1 MAILETCGY
10 CDKPGLLLYPVRY
23 AIACPAGAS
32 VAPGL
37 NGNFKIENGPTMV
50 ASAKYTLRGIRTGY
64 LYTYDEKRARL
75 KAYLVLPGGHLF
87 NFPPELPAPS
97 PKNKTFACSNSVDES
112 LSMCVNVEHSDKDP
126 ARVFWIGW
134 SNSAWTPALIK
145 KVKNDEWRR
154 KHMRGI
160 DIPWMVTGECDSH
173 TGEFQQAFHAV
184 AHFAMDE
191 RQMHTA
197 FGFSNTP
204 IIHEVRRQKM
214 AEKFIKAF
222 AKTPK
227 KKGYIVAVDDPVGI
241 ANDLS
246 ELTVPTDHSGFDV
259 ELYRARI
266 IEEILQSAESAVRQR
281 ARSDFDFNVAQKKK
295 DDENPPPDG
304 LSYSDA
310 QEIFAVFKAGGS
322 EKLTK
327 RRQEEQKKYG
337 AGVAAQRKAAED
349 GAWLELTTIDGKPV
363 LDAQRRSALPAKY
376 QTAVKAYE
384 KQGLAIAQA
393 HVDWLTSKQLRD
405 WMQGVHDEHDLASG
419 FAYRESLAQCI
430 GKATATKACDQQLS
444 AWLKSADA
452 SNTSNLYAR
461 AMLFNQA
468 DIISAAEAQIKGGD
482 VKLKNLLNIYKQ
494 SMTRLKDGQEFRLV
508 DKLVFTVT
516 NSMLKAFGKHATRAM
531 RDLTVISLSLLGK
544 TVLAEANHSP
554 GDVAKWVIAEAEK
567 KGVHFGD
574 QKAAATSAAQR
585 TIEEARGKQPADA
598 FFAMYEFDV
607 ASLEQDGR
615 IPPGA
620 IKSIKVPGYTTTEKW
635 LGSSRDFNVGA
646 VAVVLQLVA
655 FGFAYRDFKVSD
667 RFDSNKLLV
676 KLGIAVMNVSGALVE
691 LIGTAMEK
699 APTHPLSVAISEH
712 WAKGTDTGKKI
723 LLFGKRLS
731 ALAGLATAA
740 FDIYEAY
747 LARAEHD
754 YTLFYLYGANASL
767 GASLALAGYYSLAV
781 FWPLFVA
788 ALLLAIVISV
798 LKKSPLTRWMSH
810 CFFSSSG
817 SREDMYPTLEEELTA
832 LRSALG
838 A

>member
-1 MAILETCGY
+1 MALLETCGF

-32 VAPGL
+32 FTPGL
-37 NGNFKIENGPTMV
+37 SGNFKIENAPATA

-64 LYTYDEKRARL
+64 LYTYDEKRERL
-75 KAYLVLPGGHLF
+75 KAYLVMPGGHLF

-97 PKNKTFACSNSVDES
+97 PKNKSFTCTNPVEES
-112 LSMCVNVEHSDKDP
+112 LSMCVNVEHSDNNP

-160 DIPWMVTGECDSH
+160 DIPWMLTGERDSH
-173 TGEFQQAFHAV
+173 AAEFQRAANAV
-184 AHFAMDE
+184 AHFAMDKH
-191 RQMHTA
+191 QLQKA

-204 IIHEVRRQKM
+204 ISHEVRRQKM

-222 AKTPK
+222 AKTPM
-227 KKGYIVAVDDPVGI
+227 KKGYIVAIDDPVGI
-241 ANDLS
+241 TNDLS

-259 ELYRARI
+259 EIYRGRI

-281 ARSDFDFNVAQKKK
+281 ARNDFDFNVAQKKK
-295 DDENPPPDG
+295 DYENPPPDG

-310 QEIFAVFKAGGS
+310 QEIFAVIKAGGS

-349 GAWLELTTIDGKPV
+349 GAWLELTTIDGKSI
-363 LDAQRRSALPAKY
+363 LDAQKRSGLPAKY

-461 AMLFNQA
+461 AMLFNQS

-482 VKLKNLLNIYKQ
+482 VKLKNLLSIYKQ
-494 SMTRLKDGQEFRLV
+494 SMSRLKEGQEFRLI

-516 NSMLKAFGKHATRAM
+516 NSLLKAFGKHATRAM

-544 TVLAEANHSP
+544 AVIAEGNHTP

-567 KGVHFGD
+567 KGVNFGEN
-574 QKAAATSAAQR
+574 KAAATSAAQR
-585 TIEEARGKQPADA
+585 TIEETKRTQPADV
-598 FFAMYEFDV
+598 FASMYEFDI

-667 RFDSNKLLV
+667 QFESNKLLV
-676 KLGIAVMNVSGALVE
+676 KLGIAVMNVGGALIE
-691 LIGTAMEK
+691 LAGTAMEK
-699 APTHPLSVAISEH
+699 APTHPLSVAINEH
-712 WAKGTDTGKKI
+712 WGKGSEAGKKV
-723 LLFGKRLS
+723 LVFGKRLS
-731 ALAGLATAA
+731 ALAGVATAL
-740 FDIYEAY
+740 FDFYEAY
-747 LARAEHD
+747 LALLEND
-754 YTLFYLYGANASL
+754 KTLSSLYAVNAVLGLSL
-767 GASLALAGYYSLAV
+767 TVAGYFSLAI

-788 ALLLAIVISV
+788 ALILSIVIAV
-798 LKKSPLTRWMSH
+798 FKKDALTKWISH
-810 CFFSSSG
+810 CFFASNYSAKG
-817 SREDMYPTLEEELTA
+817 QYLTLDEELTA
-832 LRSALG
+832 FQSALG

>member
-1 MAILETCGY
+1 MALLETCGF

-32 VAPGL
+32 FTPGL
-37 NGNFKIENGPTMV
+37 SGNFKIENAPATA

-64 LYTYDEKRARL
+64 LYTYDEKRERL
-75 KAYLVLPGGHLF
+75 KAYLVMPGGHLF

-97 PKNKTFACSNSVDES
+97 PKNKSFTCTNPVEES
-112 LSMCVNVEHSDKDP
+112 LSMCVNVEHSDNNP

-160 DIPWMVTGECDSH
+160 DIPWMLTGERDSH
-173 TGEFQQAFHAV
+173 AAEFQRAANKV
-184 AHFAMDE
+184 AHFAMDKH
-191 RQMHTA
+191 QLQKA

-204 IIHEVRRQKM
+204 ISHEVRRQKM

-222 AKTPK
+222 AKTPM
-227 KKGYIVAVDDPVGI
+227 KKGYIVAIDDPVGI
-241 ANDLS
+241 TNDLS

-259 ELYRARI
+259 EIYRGRI

-281 ARSDFDFNVAQKKK
+281 ARNDFDFNVAQKKK
-295 DDENPPPDG
+295 DYENPPPDG

-310 QEIFAVFKAGGS
+310 QEIFAVIKAGGS

-349 GAWLELTTIDGKPV
+349 GAWLELTTIDGKSI
-363 LDAQRRSALPAKY
+363 LDAQKRSGLPAKY

-461 AMLFNQA
+461 AMLFNQS

-482 VKLKNLLNIYKQ
+482 VKLKNLLSIYKQ
-494 SMTRLKDGQEFRLV
+494 SMSRLKEGQEFRLI

-516 NSMLKAFGKHATRAM
+516 NSLLKAFGKHATRAM

-544 TVLAEANHSP
+544 TV
-554 GDVAKWVIAEAEK
+554 IAEGNHTPLEVANWIIAGAEQR
-567 KGVHFGD
+567 GVNFGD
-574 QKAAATSAAQR
+574 YKGSAISEAKR
-585 TIEEARGKQPADA
+585 GVEEIQNRQPGTGPTCI
-598 FFAMYEFDV
+598 YEFDIATLEREV
-607 ASLEQDGR
+607 AVMPSVVKT
-615 IPPGA
+615 
-620 IKSIKVPGYTTTEKW
+620 IKIPGYAAIEKW
-635 LGSSRDFNVGA
+635 LGSSADFNVGA
-646 VAVVLQLVA
+646 VAVVLQLTA
-655 FGFAYRDFKVSD
+655 FAFAYRDFKVSD
-667 RFDSNKLLV
+667 QFESNKLLV
-676 KLGIAVMNVSGALVE
+676 KLGIATMNVGGALIE
-691 LIGTAMEK
+691 LTGTAMEK

-712 WAKGTDTGKKI
+712 WAKGPEAGKKV

-731 ALAGLATAA
+731 LLAGIATSVFDLYEAHLAYMENDKALAILFGTNAGLGLAV
-740 FDIYEAY
+740 
-747 LARAEHD
+747 
-754 YTLFYLYGANASL
+754 S
-767 GASLALAGYYSLAV
+767 LAGYFSLAI

-798 LKKSPLTRWMSH
+798 LKKSPLKKWLSH
-810 CFFSSSG
+810 CYFSSNYGGSG
-817 SREDMYPTLEEELTA
+817 YVTLEEELTA
-832 LRSALG
+832 LNDALG